1 MLELGQPMHAYDLGK
16 LKGGLE
22 ARWARHEEK
31 TTLLDGK
38 EITLGADV
46 LVIADANGPVGMA
59 GVMGGLAS
67 SCTPE
72 TTDILFEA
80 AFFTPS
86 AVAGRGRRYGLVT
99 DAGQRFERG
108 VDPIH
113 QERAVERATQLLL
126 EIAGGKAGPTQ
137 VAQDSKALPK
147 RLEVALRRARI
158 ARLLGTTIDDNEVK
172 ATLESLGMR
181 VLANGEGW
189 LVTPPPHRFDINIE
203 ADLIEELARIVGFE
217 SIPEADAATSPDACR
232 VLPEEAPVGVA
243 GAGDPGHARL
253 PGSHHLRVRRSGAA
267 GEAVPRRRDAAA
279 RQCDFKRNGR
289 HARLTVAGAASRRR
303 RRTSDASRIA
313 SACSS
318 MARVSRPVAS
328 RPICWPVLP
337 SARGDP
343 SSGGPRRRRWIS
355 SM

>member
-1 MLELGQPMHAYDLGK
+1 M
-16 LKGGLE
+16 
-22 ARWARHEEK
+22 
-31 TTLLDGK
+31 
-38 EITLGADV
+38 
-46 LVIADANGPVGMA
+46 LVIADANGPVGLA

-137 VAQDSKALPK
+137 VTQDLKALPK

-158 ARLLGTTIDDNEVK
+158 TRLLGTIIEDNEVK
-172 ATLESLGMR
+172 ATLEALGMR
-181 VLANGEGW
+181 VLASGEGW

-217 SIPEADAATSPDACR
+217 SIPEADAADPS
-232 VLPEEAPVGVA
+232 A
-243 GAGDPGHARL
+243 GAR
-253 PGSHHLRVRRSGAA
+253 
-267 GEAVPRRRDAAA
+267 AA
-279 RQCDFKRNGR
+279 RRGAGRNRR
-289 HARLTVAGAASRRR
+289 HWRSWPRAVTRKPSPTRSWIRRCRRNCFPAR
-303 RRTSDASRIA
+303 
-313 SACSS
+313 
-318 MARVSRPVAS
+318 
-328 RPICWPVLP
+328 
-337 SARGDP
+337 
-343 SSGGPRRRRWIS
+343 
-355 SM
+355 